1 MKMIQEH
8 YDFLEKSIND
18 TGENTK
24 DMMKKYKNYRLSMAT
39 FRWDLLWKANIS
51 QFINKTLY
59 LYLKD
64 DQIDTALRKITN
76 TQ

>member
-24 DMMKKYKNYRLSMAT
+24 DMMKKYKNYRLSMTT

-51 QFINKTLY
+51 QFINKTLC

>member
-24 DMMKKYKNYRLSMAT
+24 DMMKKYKNYRLSMTT